1 MPRKVVKPFADLNST
16 PEQRFRRNFNGVNK
30 PVVKDEFLAKVSDI
44 NSDKLS
50 DLMLTFAAWR
60 EFTEDL
66 LMEAFADFTRKTEL
80 HDHKYDVTLL
90 TTTGNTVKEKE
101 ARTRTDLEVRKLF
114 LSLQEAELYYNLL
127 SRKLES
133 YNNCL
138 TVISRE
144 ITRRTNKDA

>member
-1 MPRKVVKPFADLNST
+1 MPEPKEKNSNKPELIFRKD
-16 PEQRFRRNFNGVNK
+16 FRKVNK
-30 PVVKDEFLAKVSDI
+30 PVEDAKLPTKISDLT
-44 NSDKLS
+44 SEALS
-50 DLMLTFAAWR
+50 DLMLKYTAWR

-66 LMEAFADFTRKTEL
+66 CMEALTDFTRKTEQHSYKFDQTFL
-80 HDHKYDVTLL
+80 MME
-90 TTTGNTVKEKE
+90 GSTVKEKE
-101 ARTRTDLEVRKLF
+101 TRTRIDLEVHKLY
-114 LSLQEAELYYNLL
+114 LLLQDAELYYNLL